1 MLANNNRT
9 IISHMAVRVLK
20 RNKRRYG
27 FLVTAVVLATF
38 MVFST
43 LTVGETYFK
52 MEYIQNL
59 RSRGADYD
67 AMVVGGIG
75 EEQKRLCQEQLGV
88 ANAGMTAYSGSIASA
103 GNNIPLRAGL
113 VWGDEDYWE
122 QLKKPVL
129 KKLEGRYPQKE
140 NEIMVNAE
148 IMEKA
153 GLGDIKT
160 GDTLTLTYEKL
171 EERVT
176 KEFQVSGVFSEYG
189 NEKIFY
195 VSKSFYE
202 QSGYKLGYDG
212 MLYIKFT
219 HPIVPKGM
227 QEELGESLHLN
238 KRQAVIM
245 TAETEKTVGI
255 LVGLASLVLFTC
267 LSAWLLIYNILY
279 LSVSGNIRYY
289 GLMQTLGMTEGQI
302 RLFWKKQMFRL
313 GSVGITGGI
322 LLGAGVSF
330 LLIPGIVK
338 GLGIQEK
345 NVEVSFQPAVLALS
359 VLLAGITLYSGS
371 RKAVKVAASA
381 APVDALGYYNYT
393 GKKQGEGRHKSKSG
407 RLLWRLAWRQMC
419 QDKKKAAVVTLSLAA
434 GLSVFLCMTV
444 LIESHGARTIM
455 PNYMDADMVIR
466 NDTLYA
472 EDEGRWTQIMDS
484 GFISDLESD
493 EGIAGVD
500 VLLGAKMIVPWEPE
514 FSDIWMREYY
524 DMWIYAKTYEEIV
537 GDYKQNPEQFYSFVK
552 GIDEEELDYINS
564 TLDTPVEKEPFLEGK
579 SCILYRSGL
588 SLGMD
593 TFQGKRVTYYLDE
606 ENAFP
611 YQMDIAGLTDDSY
624 YGGVQGKAPVVIVS
638 SSFLKQISDNP
649 YILKVNIHYQEGQEA
664 EAEKKIKGLIEES
677 PYVDEISYDSK
688 IEGIEKAEEAQGNI
702 RIVGIGITVILVCIG
717 LMNYVNTVL
726 ANIQNRQAS
735 FRIMESVGMTGRQ
748 LKGML
753 ILEGIMFAAGALL
766 ITATAGVTVTYFT
779 YQSMNYM
786 DNTFRIPLLP
796 AAGAAAV
803 SLALCVAVPL
813 VFESLRKR
821 VEDKRQYR

>member
-245 TAETEKTVGI
+245 TAGNRKDGGNTGGAGQSCALHLSERVAANLQYPL
-255 LVGLASLVLFTC
+255 LVGLWKYPLLWLDADARDDRGADTFVLEETDVPFRKCGNYGRNPFRSGRFFPFDSGYCKRAGDTRKKC
-267 LSAWLLIYNILY
+267 RSFLSACRAGTERFAGWDYAVLWKQKGRESGSIGSTCGCIGILQLY
-279 LSVSGNIRYY
+279 WEEAGGRQAQKQKRTTFVEAGMAADVSG
-289 GLMQTLGMTEGQI
+289 
-302 RLFWKKQMFRL
+302 
-313 GSVGITGGI
+313 
-322 LLGAGVSF
+322 
-330 LLIPGIVK
+330 
-338 GLGIQEK
+338 
-345 NVEVSFQPAVLALS
+345 
-359 VLLAGITLYSGS
+359 
-371 RKAVKVAASA
+371 
-381 APVDALGYYNYT
+381 
-393 GKKQGEGRHKSKSG
+393 
-407 RLLWRLAWRQMC
+407 
-419 QDKKKAAVVTLSLAA
+419 
-434 GLSVFLCMTV
+434 
-444 LIESHGARTIM
+444 
-455 PNYMDADMVIR
+455 
-466 NDTLYA
+466 
-472 EDEGRWTQIMDS
+472 
-484 GFISDLESD
+484 
-493 EGIAGVD
+493 
-500 VLLGAKMIVPWEPE
+500 
-514 FSDIWMREYY
+514 
-524 DMWIYAKTYEEIV
+524 
-537 GDYKQNPEQFYSFVK
+537 
-552 GIDEEELDYINS
+552 
-564 TLDTPVEKEPFLEGK
+564 
-579 SCILYRSGL
+579 
-588 SLGMD
+588 
-593 TFQGKRVTYYLDE
+593 
-606 ENAFP
+606 
-611 YQMDIAGLTDDSY
+611 
-624 YGGVQGKAPVVIVS
+624 
-638 SSFLKQISDNP
+638 
-649 YILKVNIHYQEGQEA
+649 
-664 EAEKKIKGLIEES
+664 
-677 PYVDEISYDSK
+677 
-688 IEGIEKAEEAQGNI
+688 
-702 RIVGIGITVILVCIG
+702 
-717 LMNYVNTVL
+717 
-726 ANIQNRQAS
+726 
-735 FRIMESVGMTGRQ
+735 
-748 LKGML
+748 
-753 ILEGIMFAAGALL
+753 
-766 ITATAGVTVTYFT
+766 
-779 YQSMNYM
+779 
-786 DNTFRIPLLP
+786 
-796 AAGAAAV
+796 
-803 SLALCVAVPL
+803 
-813 VFESLRKR
+813 
-821 VEDKRQYR
+821 